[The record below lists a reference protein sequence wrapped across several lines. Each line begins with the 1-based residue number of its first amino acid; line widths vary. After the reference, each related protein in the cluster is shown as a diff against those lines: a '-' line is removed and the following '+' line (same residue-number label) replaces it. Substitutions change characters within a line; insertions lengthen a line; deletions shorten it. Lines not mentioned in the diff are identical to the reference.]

1 MLQFSSFQGKS
12 GVTTEQIGMEETKRS
27 QWKEG
32 ATCMIASIARLELQC
47 TVSVGMNL

>member
-12 GVTTEQIGMEETKRS
+12 GVTTEQIGTEETKRS